1 MQGFTRIRS
10 PGAPVLTSP
19 DSHPDARAPCCAMH
33 GPSLPLPPAYLGPG
47 GPTRPGARWHLA
59 IPQSVPHDALRTPL
73 ASPSRRPVAP
83 PPTLRK
89 PLAGCQRKTR
99 GRRCSHP
106 STLRDRTR
114 QHASQLGTCAARR
127 RASRARSREDVPA
140 RPQPA
145 STRGRQRQ
153 PSVSTIAT
161 RAAAWRLRQQRCAAP
176 CESESA
182 CAR

>member
-19 DSHPDARAPCCAMH
+19 DSHPNARAPCAMH

-83 PPTLRK
+83 PPTVMK

-127 RASRARSREDVPA
+127 RASRTVARRRPCSSTACKHTRE
-140 RPQPA
+140 
-145 STRGRQRQ
+145 
-153 PSVSTIAT
+153 AT
-161 RAAAWRLRQQRCAAP
+161 SAVGEHNSNACGGLAAAPTAVCGAM
-176 CESESA
+176 
-182 CAR
+182 